1 MNLPSNQHGGVSG
14 IIILIFLIVLTAKV
28 GMAIVPAQIGHF
40 QIKKSA
46 ALELKKANENKESE
60 KDLIRNLSSQW
71 SVNAYTIKPEDV
83 ITVVKS
89 TPGDMS
95 IKLAYEEES
104 NFFGNVFI
112 VNRFDETIS
121 AEDAKNITK

>member
-1 MNLPSNQHGGVSG
+1 MNLPSNQRGGVSG
-14 IIILIFLIVLTAKV
+14 IIILIFLLVLTAKI
-28 GMAIVPAQIGHF
+28 GMAIAPAQIGHF

-60 KDLIRNLSSQW
+60 KDLIRNLTSQW

>member
-1 MNLPSNQHGGVSG
+1 MNLPSNQRGGVSG
-14 IIILIFLIVLTAKV
+14 IIILIFLLVLTAKI
-28 GMAIVPAQIGHF
+28 GMAIAPAQIGHF
-40 QIKKSA
+40 QIKKSV

-60 KDLIRNLSSQW
+60 KDLLRNLAAQW